1 MYSDFFG
8 FSEKPFNVTPDPR
21 FLYLS
26 PSHGETLASLI
37 YGIRERRGFIAVVGE
52 VGTGKTTL
60 INAVLDQI
68 DETTKVAYLFNT
80 DMSFKQMLVTVLAE
94 LGLTSPDETLSKME
108 LINRLNKFAI
118 QQLSEGGNVVIIVD
132 EAQNLSPRAM
142 ESLRLLSNL
151 ETRQHKLVQIILS
164 GQPEL
169 DLKLKL
175 PELRQLT
182 QRISLKRY
190 ITPLNG
196 KETYE
201 YLQHRLTVAGCNDS
215 SLFSSGA
222 RQLIW
227 KYSNGLPRKIN
238 VLCDNAFLIGF
249 GLGKKKIGSAVVQEA
264 IKDLSWSPFLETT
277 ETVIPEAVQSVLKIE
292 KKSYSR
298 VAVLMNLILATGL
311 IFGIAFFT
319 FTSIR
324 PGAHSEPLP
333 VSGRVAG
340 LAVNHGVEKPVVN
353 KETLPDKTE
362 VEEQLF
368 VSEEKAAELLANDQ
382 NKEKTLEKLTAF
394 PVKTGIESPLATEEK
409 ASETSF
415 TVEKKGPKAGYETGL
430 TKVDNHLIEQK
441 KEALVKHKV
450 PNRTLNRVVAKQNDY
465 LSLIIERT
473 YGKYSKDMLEP
484 VLRLNPDIQDPNLIS
499 TGQVIRLP

>member
-60 INAVLDQI
+60 INAVLDRI

-80 DMSFKQMLVTVLAE
+80 DMSFKQMLVTILAE
-94 LGLTSPDETLSKME
+94 LELVSPDENLSKME
-108 LINRLNKFAI
+108 LINRLNNFAI

-169 DLKLKL
+169 DIKLNL

-190 ITPLNG
+190 IAPLNG

-277 ETVIPEAVQSVLKIE
+277 ETVIPEAVQSALEIE

-298 VAVLMNLILATGL
+298 VAVLMNLILAASL

-319 FTSIR
+319 LTSMR
-324 PGAHSEPLP
+324 SGLHSEPLP
-333 VSGRVAG
+333 VSGRVAS
-340 LAVNHGVEKPVVN
+340 LPVNYGAEKPTV

-362 VEEQLF
+362 IEEQLL
-368 VSEEKAAELLANDQ
+368 VSEEKAAELLGNDQ
-382 NKEKTLEKLTAF
+382 NETKTVKKLTAF
-394 PVKTGIESPLATEEK
+394 PAEIEIESPLETEKK
-409 ASETSF
+409 ASALSLKA
-415 TVEKKGPKAGYETGL
+415 EKKGPKAGYETGFDQ
-430 TKVDNHLIEQK
+430 VYNYLIEQN
-441 KEALVKHKV
+441 KEASAKDKA
-450 PNRTLNRVVAKQNDY
+450 PNRTLNWVVAKQNDY

-473 YGKYSKDMLEP
+473 YGIYSKDMLEP
-484 VLRLNPDIQDPNLIS
+484 VLRLNPDIQDPNRIS
-499 TGQVIRLP
+499 IGQVIKLP